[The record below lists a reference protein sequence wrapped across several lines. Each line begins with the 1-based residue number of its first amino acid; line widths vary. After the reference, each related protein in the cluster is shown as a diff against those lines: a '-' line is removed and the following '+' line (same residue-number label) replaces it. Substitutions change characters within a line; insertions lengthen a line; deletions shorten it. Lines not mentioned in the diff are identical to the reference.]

1 MCECRFHA
9 EELDTNNEPIP
20 NRSRTGYIHELRG
33 IGCKGRSE
41 RSTVDDRGVR
51 WWFCDFCAPPVVDT
65 EWYRRVMDP
74 QSVQPPY
81 EAWNEQCWVCIC
93 PCSECRGGF

>member
-9 EELDTNNEPIP
+9 EELDSNGEPIP
-20 NRSRTGYIHELRG
+20 NRSRTGYVHKLGNTYSHVTGSRPFIL
-33 IGCKGRSE
+33 IGCKNHAE

-51 WWFCDFCAPPVVDT
+51 WWFCDYCAPPVVDT

-74 QSVQPPY
+74 HSLQPPY
-81 EAWNEQCWVCIC
+81 EAWNE
-93 PCSECRGGF
+93 